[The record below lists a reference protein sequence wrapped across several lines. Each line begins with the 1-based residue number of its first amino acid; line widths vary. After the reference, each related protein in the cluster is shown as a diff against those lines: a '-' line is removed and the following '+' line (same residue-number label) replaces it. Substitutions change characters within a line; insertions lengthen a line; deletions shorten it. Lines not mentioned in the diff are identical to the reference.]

1 MDAFLKKFILPKRSV
16 WQSKIKIK
24 RNWKKKEKKKK
35 FITVHFIISQ
45 KC

>member
-16 WQSKIKIK
+16 WQSKIKI
-24 RNWKKKEKKKK
+24 NWKKKEKKKK

-45 KC
+45 KMLV